1 MSDFP
6 TLSPSE
12 MQDVL
17 RDLQR
22 LASLAGPLEAFLQI
36 RSDGMLSQRLEQ
48 ISNEMQSLWC
58 QMTRLTQFTERLM
71 GTLETKEAMQARL
84 DALGSKLDRQWR
96 LQEQAP
102 WSLRR

>member
-1 MSDFP
+1 
-6 TLSPSE
+6 

-48 ISNEMQSLWC
+48 ISKELQSLWG
-58 QMTRLTQFTERLM
+58 QMERHIQLTEQVV
-71 GTLETKEAMQARL
+71 GTLETNEAMQARL
-84 DALGSKLDRQWR
+84 DALDSKLDRLLR
-96 LQEQAP
+96 LQEPASRSRQ
-102 WSLRR
+102 